1 MRGAE
6 GDRGSYR
13 RRYLPPLAWMGLIF
27 AFSHQPL
34 LPEVG
39 GPWLDLL
46 FKKGLHALAYAI
58 LARLWLRALDPDGD
72 GAPAARRTAFLIC
85 LAWALSD
92 EWHQTFVPGRTG
104 RLRDV
109 GIDAVGSLLAL
120 AWRRRGLGSTPFRA
134 PRRHPPLG

>member
-1 MRGAE
+1 MKPPAAP
-6 GDRGSYR
+6 R
-13 RRYLPPLAWMGLIF
+13 RFLPPLAWMALIF
-27 AFSHQPL
+27 AFSHQPR

-58 LARLWLRALDPDGD
+58 LAWLWLRALDPEHTGSR
-72 GAPAARRTAFLIC
+72 AARRTAFLIC

-109 GIDAVGSLLAL
+109 AIDMVGSLAAL
-120 AWRRRGLGSTPFRA
+120 AWRRGGGGSRGG
-134 PRRHPPLG
+134 HG